1 MTAEVLF
8 FTNCSSPCSA
18 SPPVATILIPSSFTS
33 SPQPVLHLTPTLA
46 RSTQEHNKNMRPSFK
61 LQTDYRGGIKRPRLC
76 LGVENV
82 AGVCAALVLHSTHF
96 LQLMALTV
104 QVAPGAINRVK
115 KSIELLGFMLV
126 LVSSREMI
134 CCR

>member
-1 MTAEVLF
+1 MLSF
-8 FTNCSSPCSA
+8 SSRGHHLDSEQLY
-18 SPPVATILIPSSFTS
+18 VIPSACPS
-33 SPQPVLHLTPTLA
+33 LDPTLE

-76 LGVENV
+76 LGMENV
-82 AGVCAALVLHSTHF
+82 AAVCAALVLHSTHF
-96 LQLMALTV
+96 LQLVVLTV
-104 QVAPGAINRVK
+104 QVAPGAIDRVK